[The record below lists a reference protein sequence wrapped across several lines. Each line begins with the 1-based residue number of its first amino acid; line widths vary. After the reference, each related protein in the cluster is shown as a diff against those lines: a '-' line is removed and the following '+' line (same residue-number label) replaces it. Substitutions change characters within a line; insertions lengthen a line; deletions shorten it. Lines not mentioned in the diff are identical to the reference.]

1 MSAGPS
7 PFVPPAQPG
16 PPTPPAPPA
25 PPASP
30 TPPALP
36 VPPAPPTVRR
46 PGTRLAGAVLTI
58 SAVLVGLMAGL
69 FFAFDVSVMPGLA
82 AGDERTYVTA
92 MRAFNQAIDGNPLFG
107 TVFLLA
113 LVAAVLSAVLEFRGG
128 RRAVALWVGAA
139 AVAYLVVLLITFTVN
154 IPLNNELAGGGDVA
168 AMKDFGIVE
177 RFRTTWVTTNIIRT
191 LLCTTALAALARALL
206 LHGRTTR

>member
-16 PPTPPAPPA
+16 SPAQPAQPGPPAPPA
-25 PPASP
+25 KSSRA
-30 TPPALP
+30 
-36 VPPAPPTVRR
+36 
-46 PGTRLAGAVLTI
+46 AGAVLTV
-58 SAVLVGLMAGL
+58 STVLVGLMAGL

-82 AGDERTYVTA
+82 AGDEQTYVTA
-92 MRAFNQAIDGNPLFG
+92 MRAFNKAIDGNPLFG

-113 LVAAVLSAVLEFRGG
+113 LVAAVLSAVLEFRGR

-139 AVAYLVVLLITFTVN
+139 AAAYLVVLLITFTVN
-154 IPLNNELAGGGDVA
+154 IPLNDELADAGDVA
-168 AMKDFGIVE
+168 GMQDFGIVE

>member
-16 PPTPPAPPA
+16 SPAQPGPPAPPA
-25 PPASP
+25 KSSRA
-30 TPPALP
+30 
-36 VPPAPPTVRR
+36 
-46 PGTRLAGAVLTI
+46 AGAVLTV
-58 SAVLVGLMAGL
+58 STVLVGLMAGL

-82 AGDERTYVTA
+82 AGDEQTYVTA
-92 MRAFNQAIDGNPLFG
+92 MRAFNKAIDGNPLFG

-113 LVAAVLSAVLEFRGG
+113 LVAAVLSVVLEFRGG

-139 AVAYLVVLLITFTVN
+139 AAAYLVVLLITFTVN
-154 IPLNNELAGGGDVA
+154 IPLNDELADAGDVA
-168 AMKDFGIVE
+168 GMQDFGIVE
-177 RFRTTWVTTNIIRT
+177 RFSTTWVTTNIIRT

>member
-16 PPTPPAPPA
+16 PPTPPGPPMPPA
-25 PPASP
+25 PPAKGSR
-30 TPPALP
+30 A
-36 VPPAPPTVRR
+36 
-46 PGTRLAGAVLTI
+46 AGAVLTV
-58 SAVLVGLMAGL
+58 STVLVGLMAGL

-82 AGDERTYVTA
+82 AGDEQTYVTA
-92 MRAFNQAIDGNPLFG
+92 MRAFNKAIDGNPLFG

-139 AVAYLVVLLITFTVN
+139 AAAYLVVLLITFTVN
-154 IPLNNELAGGGDVA
+154 IPLNDELADAGDVA
-168 AMKDFGIVE
+168 GMQDFGIVE

>member
-1 MSAGPS
+1 MSAGPPPS
-7 PFVPPAQPG
+7 VPPARPS
-16 PPTPPAPPA
+16 PPAPSAQSAQPAPPA
-25 PPASP
+25 K
-30 TPPALP
+30 
-36 VPPAPPTVRR
+36 
-46 PGTRLAGAVLTI
+46 GTGPAGAVLTV
-58 SAVLVGLMAGL
+58 ATVLVGLMAGL

-82 AGDERTYVTA
+82 AGDEQTYVTA
-92 MRAFNQAIDGNPLFG
+92 MRAFNKAIDGNPLFG

-139 AVAYLVVLLITFTVN
+139 AAAYLVVLLITFTVN
-154 IPLNNELAGGGDVA
+154 IPLNNELADAGEVA
-168 AMKDFGIVE
+168 RMKDFEIVE

-206 LHGRTTR
+206 LHGRAAR

>member
-7 PFVPPAQPG
+7 PFVPPAQPS
-16 PPTPPAPPA
+16 PPAQPAQPSPPAQSAPPA
-25 PPASP
+25 RGTGPA
-30 TPPALP
+30 
-36 VPPAPPTVRR
+36 
-46 PGTRLAGAVLTI
+46 GTVLTVA
-58 SAVLVGLMAGL
+58 AVLVGLMAGL

-82 AGDERTYVTA
+82 AGDEQTYVTA
-92 MRAFNQAIDGNPLFG
+92 MRAFNKAIDGNPLFG
-107 TVFLLA
+107 TVFVLA

-154 IPLNNELAGGGDVA
+154 IPLNNELADAGEVA
-168 AMKDFGIVE
+168 RMKDFEIVE

-206 LHGRTTR
+206 LHGRATR

>member
-7 PFVPPAQPG
+7 PFVPPAQPS
-16 PPTPPAPPA
+16 PPAQPAQPSPPAQSAQSAPPA
-25 PPASP
+25 RGTGPA
-30 TPPALP
+30 
-36 VPPAPPTVRR
+36 
-46 PGTRLAGAVLTI
+46 GTVLTVA
-58 SAVLVGLMAGL
+58 AVLVGLMAGL

-82 AGDERTYVTA
+82 AGDEQTYVTA
-92 MRAFNQAIDGNPLFG
+92 MRAFNKAIDGNPLFG
-107 TVFLLA
+107 TVFVLA

-154 IPLNNELAGGGDVA
+154 IPLNNELADAGEVA
-168 AMKDFGIVE
+168 RMKDFEIVE

-206 LHGRTTR
+206 LHGRATR

>member
-7 PFVPPAQPG
+7 PFVPPAQPAQSG
-16 PPTPPAPPA
+16 PPAPPA
-25 PPASP
+25 PPAPS
-30 TPPALP
+30 AS
-36 VPPAPPTVRR
+36 
-46 PGTRLAGAVLTI
+46 GTRLAGAVLIVST
-58 SAVLVGLMAGL
+58 VLVGLMAGL

-82 AGDERTYVTA
+82 AGDEQTYVTA
-92 MRAFNQAIDGNPLFG
+92 MRAFNEAIDGNPLFG

-154 IPLNNELAGGGDVA
+154 IPLNNELADAGDVA
-168 AMKDFGIVE
+168 RMQDFEIVE
-177 RFRTTWVTTNIIRT
+177 RFKSTWVTTNVIRT
-191 LLCTTALAALARALL
+191 LLCTTALAGLARALL

>member
-7 PFVPPAQPG
+7 PFVPPAQSSQ
-16 PPTPPAPPA
+16 PAPPA
-25 PPASP
+25 
-30 TPPALP
+30 
-36 VPPAPPTVRR
+36 R
-46 PGTRLAGAVLTI
+46 GTRLAGAVLTV
-58 SAVLVGLMAGL
+58 ATVLVGLMAGL

-82 AGDERTYVTA
+82 AGDEQTYVTA
-92 MRAFNQAIDGNPLFG
+92 MRAFNKAIDGNPLFG
-107 TVFLLA
+107 TVLLLA

-128 RRAVALWVGAA
+128 RRAAALWVGAA
-139 AVAYLVVLLITFTVN
+139 AAAYLVVLLVTFTVN
-154 IPLNNELAGGGDVA
+154 IPLNNELADAGDVA
-168 AMKDFGIVE
+168 GMKDFEIVE